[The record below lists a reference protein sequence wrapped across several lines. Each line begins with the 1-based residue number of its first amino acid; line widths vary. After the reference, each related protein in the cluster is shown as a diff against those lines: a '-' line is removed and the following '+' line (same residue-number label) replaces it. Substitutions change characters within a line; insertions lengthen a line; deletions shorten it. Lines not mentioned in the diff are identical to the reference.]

1 MRIPIHKTTSSS
13 TEHDERAVPSRRAR
27 GERSRG
33 RLTRRRFFFF
43 TSPGHFSRAVGAFF
57 GSLGCDFSSGV
68 NAARAW
74 GSRDL
79 AGEPIPAARVRTLV
93 SSLGTKH
100 AGEVRGLRLREAAAG
115 VFPPSLFLFPRAK
128 RLFFPAAAAAAAD
141 LRALRA
147 PSRRAPFASSF
158 GRRLTRSFSTRAQ
171 MRGGG
176 PAGGDRGAR
185 GDENNHEFHDGLHR
199 SLRAELTS

>member
-33 RLTRRRFFFF
+33 RLTRRRFFLYVPRILFAR
-43 TSPGHFSRAVGAFF
+43 GRRFF

-100 AGEVRGLRLREAAAG
+100 AGEVRGLRLRSGGGREREMDDVG
-115 VFPPSLFLFPRAK
+115 IFCFSRPSFLPGGGGGGGGSPGASR
-128 RLFFPAAAAAAAD
+128 PV
-141 LRALRA
+141 
-147 PSRRAPFASSF
+147 PSRAVRLVVRSSTDPFVFDARADERVDPRVIGGREVTRTTMSFTTVFIGAS
-158 GRRLTRSFSTRAQ
+158 
-171 MRGGG
+171 
-176 PAGGDRGAR
+176 
-185 GDENNHEFHDGLHR
+185 GL
-199 SLRAELTS
+199 S

>member
-33 RLTRRRFFFF
+33 RLTRRRFFLHVPRTLFAR
-43 TSPGHFSRAVGAFF
+43 GRRFF

-79 AGEPIPAARVRTLV
+79 AGEPNPAARVRTLV

-171 MRGGG
+171 MRGGT
-176 PAGGDRGAR
+176 RG
-185 GDENNHEFHDGLHR
+185 
-199 SLRAELTS
+199 

>member
-115 VFPPSLFLFPRAK
+115 VFPPSLFLFPRAPLLPGGGGGGGGSPGAS
-128 RLFFPAAAAAAAD
+128 RPV
-141 LRALRA
+141 
-147 PSRRAPFASSF
+147 PSRAVRLVVRSSTDPFVFDARADERGYPRVIGGREVTRTTMSFTTVFIGAS
-158 GRRLTRSFSTRAQ
+158 
-171 MRGGG
+171 
-176 PAGGDRGAR
+176 
-185 GDENNHEFHDGLHR
+185 GL
-199 SLRAELTS
+199 S

>member
-33 RLTRRRFFFF
+33 RLTRRRFFLHVPRTLFAR
-43 TSPGHFSRAVGAFF
+43 GRRFF

-100 AGEVRGLRLREAAAG
+100 AGEVRGLRLR
-115 VFPPSLFLFPRAK
+115 S
-128 RLFFPAAAAAAAD
+128 
-141 LRALRA
+141 
-147 PSRRAPFASSF
+147 
-158 GRRLTRSFSTRAQ
+158 
-171 MRGGG
+171 GGG
-176 PAGGDRGAR
+176 REREMDDVGI
-185 GDENNHEFHDGLHR
+185 F
-199 SLRAELTS
+199 

>member
-33 RLTRRRFFFF
+33 RLTRRRFFLYVPRILFAR
-43 TSPGHFSRAVGAFF
+43 GRRFF

-171 MRGGG
+171 MR
-176 PAGGDRGAR
+176 
-185 GDENNHEFHDGLHR
+185 
-199 SLRAELTS
+199 